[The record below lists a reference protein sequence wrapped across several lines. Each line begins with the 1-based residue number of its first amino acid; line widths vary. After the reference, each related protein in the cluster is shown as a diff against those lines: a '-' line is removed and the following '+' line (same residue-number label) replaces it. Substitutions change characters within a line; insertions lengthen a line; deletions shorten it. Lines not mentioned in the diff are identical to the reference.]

1 MIEAIGIQITVLS
14 VLVGLAAI
22 SFGVVYLQATHKL
35 HA

>member
-1 MIEAIGIQITVLS
+1 MIEALETQITVLA
-14 VLVGLAAI
+14 VLAGLAAI

>member
-1 MIEAIGIQITVLS
+1 MIEALETQITVLT